1 MLITIVSFAVVLGLL
16 VLVHEIGH
24 FVAAKAAGIK
34 VLEFGIG
41 YPPRAL
47 TLFKHGETEY
57 TLNWLP
63 LGGFVRML
71 GEEDP
76 SHPDSFAAKPPL
88 ARALVLLAG
97 PFMNFVLA
105 VALFALLAMVAGVP
119 TEKPANAVTILAVTS
134 GSPAEE
140 AGLQEGDVILYV
152 ANQRVTTSEQLQALT
167 QEFRGKPLT
176 LVVRRGDREFEVT
189 LVPREQPPA
198 GEGPI
203 GIQITDRLIERY
215 GPIEAF
221 RAGFVATKRAS
232 LLILNGLRGMLSGEV
247 GREAVAGPVG
257 IAQVTGEVAR
267 EGGLL
272 ALINFTAV
280 LSINLAILNLLPL
293 PALDGGRLMFVLLEV
308 VRGGKRISP
317 EKEGLVHFVGMAIL
331 LGLVLIVTYFDVLRL
346 FSNES
351 LMR

>member
-1 MLITIVSFAVVLGLL
+1 MLITLVSFAVVLGLL

-47 TLFKHGETEY
+47 TLFKHGDTEY

-76 SHPDSFAAKPPL
+76 THPDSFAAKPPL

-119 TEKPANAVTILAVTS
+119 TDKPANAITILAVAEN
-134 GSPAEE
+134 SPAAE
-140 AGLQEGDVILYV
+140 AGLREGDVILYV

-167 QEFRGKPLT
+167 QEFRGQPLT
-176 LVVRRGDREFEVT
+176 LVVRRGDREMEIT
-189 LVPREQPPA
+189 LVPRENPPQ

-221 RAGFVATKRAS
+221 RAGFAATKRAS
-232 LLILNGLRGMLSGEV
+232 LLILNGLSAMLRGEV

-267 EGGLL
+267 EGGVL

-280 LSINLAILNLLPL
+280 LS
-293 PALDGGRLMFVLLEV
+293 
-308 VRGGKRISP
+308 
-317 EKEGLVHFVGMAIL
+317 
-331 LGLVLIVTYFDVLRL
+331 
-346 FSNES
+346 
-351 LMR
+351 